1 MKLIAFEV
9 RDDERE
15 IFGQLSAEFGWETE
29 LVEEILSLDNVERAR
44 GYDGVTILGHSLL
57 TAEIQDKLME
67 MGISCCST
75 RTVGYDHID
84 VQYARR
90 TGLRICNS
98 DYPPTGVADYTVML
112 MLMVLRHYK
121 QALWRG
127 QVNDYSLKGLRGRE
141 IHDLTIGIVGTGR
154 IGKAVIQNLSGFG
167 SRILAYDV
175 FQDPAVA
182 EKAQYVDLETIYRE
196 CDVISLHTPLND
208 STMYMINR
216 DTLARMKDGV
226 VLVNCARG
234 ELMHVEALIWGIE
247 NHKIGALALD
257 VIEGES
263 GIYHRDRRTDIL
275 QNKNMAYLRQF
286 PNTVMTQHLAFY
298 TDTAVA
304 SMVRCAF
311 EGIASFTA
319 GQPCR
324 TEIK

>member
-1 MKLIAFEV
+1 LKLIAFEV
-9 RDDERE
+9 RDDEKELFR
-15 IFGQLSAEFGWETE
+15 QLSSEFSCEVK
-29 LVEEILSLDNVERAR
+29 LVEDVLSFENV
-44 GYDGVTILGHSLL
+44 GLVKGFDGVSILGHSLL
-57 TAEIQDKLME
+57 TTELQDKLME
-67 MGISCCST
+67 LGIPCCST
-75 RTVGYDHID
+75 RTVGYNHID
-84 VQYARR
+84 VKHAHKI
-90 TGLRICNS
+90 GLRLCNS
-98 DYPPTGVADYTVML
+98 DYPPTGVADYTIML

-127 QVNDYSLKGLRGRE
+127 QVNDYSLHGLRGRE
-141 IHDLTIGIVGTGR
+141 MHDLTIGIVGTGR
-154 IGKAVIQNLSGFG
+154 IGKAVISNLTGFG
-167 SRILAYDV
+167 CKLLAYDV
-175 FQDPAVA
+175 YQDQAVA
-182 EKAQYVDLETIYRE
+182 EKAQYVELETIYKE

-216 DTLARMKDGV
+216 DSLELMKDGV

-234 ELMHVEALIWGIE
+234 ELMDVEALIWGIE
-247 NHKIGALALD
+247 SKKIGALALD

-298 TDTAVA
+298 TDIAVA

-311 EGIASFTA
+311 EGIGSFLA

-324 TEIK
+324 TEI